1 MAFIRISKERAN
13 LFLGAFFWCHKT
25 EPPDVDTQ
33 YMCVIAYSS
42 LRLYC
47 TAYPLLV
54 LSSYI
59 QVKDLVR
66 GSIEC
71 QTHKHL
77 EATYRLLAA
86 KLDVVVLK
94 DRRSKPQRDLLVVF
108 DVAGEL
114 LVEVQ
119 VRFNYGC
126 IHRHVQS
133 V

>member
-1 MAFIRISKERAN
+1 MLTHIHVCDCL
-13 LFLGAFFWCHKT
+13 LFYDCTVRHTHRSCFF
-25 EPPDVDTQ
+25 
-33 YMCVIAYSS
+33 
-42 LRLYC
+42 R
-47 TAYPLLV
+47 
-54 LSSYI
+54 I

-108 DVAGEL
+108 DIAGEL

-119 VRFNYGC
+119 VRINYAC